1 MEVGTR
7 IITLVDK
14 KTTEGLEEIVIP
26 KGTVGT
32 ICEIYPDYVLVEI
45 WGESAPKRIE
55 GVYDFEIDEIKEFS
69 GFTNFKKFN

>member
-14 KTTEGLEEIVIP
+14 ITTEGIEKIAIP
-26 KGTVGT
+26 KGTAGT

-45 WGESAPKRIE
+45 WGESAPKDIE
-55 GVYDFEIDEIKEFS
+55 GVYDYETNEIKEFS
-69 GFTNFKKFN
+69 GFKNFKKPN